1 MAIVFDGTTSLLR
14 SGTIATSLQTELTLA
29 LWARPDAVAGES
41 YADTI
46 GASEAS
52 SDNGL
57 LGHLWG
63 APSAAIRNRAVVG
76 STPYVFYGTRGSDA
90 AATWVH
96 ICIVATGGVFRQ
108 YENGVLVGSQTTG
121 APSGTVTDL
130 RVSAMSGV
138 SADVTRV
145 AGKACMI
152 GCWLAGLSAAEAA
165 ALGKGAAPHLVRP
178 QSLRYYVPGLRDAN
192 PLIGANST
200 ATNLT
205 YDGDNPRI
213 YL

>member
-29 LWARPDAVAGES
+29 LWVRPDAVAGS
-41 YADTI
+41 SFTDPI
-46 GASEAS
+46 GASDAS
-52 SDNGL
+52 SDAGL
-57 LGHLWG
+57 LGYLWG
-63 APSAAIRNRAVVG
+63 GGGNRNRAVVG
-76 STPYVFYGTRGSDA
+76 DTQYVFYGTRGSDA
-90 AATWVH
+90 AATWLHV
-96 ICIVATGGVFRQ
+96 CIVATGGVFRQ

-121 APSGTVTDL
+121 APSGTVTDF
-130 RVSAMSGV
+130 RVAAMCGV
-138 SADVTRV
+138 SAANRL

-178 QSLRYYVPGLRDAN
+178 QSLRYYVQGLRDAN
-192 PLIGANST
+192 PLIGTNNT
-200 ATNLT
+200 ATGLT

>member
-29 LWARPDAVAGES
+29 LWVRPDAVAGS
-41 YADTI
+41 SFTNTI
-46 GASEAS
+46 GASNAS
-52 SDNGL
+52 SDAGL
-57 LGHLWG
+57 LGYLWG
-63 APSAAIRNRAVVG
+63 ATTSGSRNRAVVG
-76 STPYVFYGTRGSDA
+76 NTPYVFYGTRGADA

-108 YENGVLVGSQTTG
+108 YENGALVGSQTTG

-130 RVSAMSGV
+130 RIAAMCGV
-138 SADVTRV
+138 SAANRL

-152 GCWLAGLSAAEAA
+152 GCWLAGLSAAEVA

-178 QSLRYYVPGLRDAN
+178 QSLRYYVQGLRDAN
-192 PLIGANST
+192 PLIGTNNT
-200 ATNLT
+200 ATGLT

>member
-1 MAIVFDGTTSLLR
+1 MAIIFDGSTSLLR
-14 SGTIATSLQTELTLA
+14 SGTVATSLQTELTLA
-29 LWARPDAVAGES
+29 LWMRPDAVAGAS
-41 YADTI
+41 YVDAIVASDTS
-46 GASEAS
+46 G
-52 SDNGL
+52 DNGL

-63 APSAAIRNRAVVG
+63 APATANRNRAVVG
-76 STPYVFYGTRGSDA
+76 ASPYVFYGSRGSDS
-90 AATWVH
+90 AATWLHV
-96 ICIVATGGVFRQ
+96 CIVATGGVFRQ

-130 RVSAMSGV
+130 RVSAMCGV
-138 SADVTRV
+138 SVPSRL

-178 QSLRYYVPGLRDAN
+178 QSLRYYVQGLRDAN
-192 PLIGANST
+192 PLIGTNNT
-200 ATNLT
+200 ATGLT

>member
-14 SGTIATSLQTELTLA
+14 SGTVATSLQTELTLA
-29 LWARPDAVAGES
+29 LWMRPDAVAG
-41 YADTI
+41 
-46 GASEAS
+46 ASTSAAIVASHTS

-57 LGHLWG
+57 LAHLWG
-63 APSAAIRNRAVVG
+63 GPTTANRNRAIVG
-76 STPYVFYGTRGSDA
+76 ASPYVYGNRGSDA
-90 AATWVH
+90 AATWLHV
-96 ICIVATGGVFRQ
+96 CIVATGGVFRH

-121 APSGTVTDL
+121 APSGTVTDF
-130 RVSAMSGV
+130 RVAAMCGLAAAS
-138 SADVTRV
+138 RL

-178 QSLRYYVPGLRDAN
+178 QSLRYYVQGLRDAN
-192 PLIGANST
+192 PLIGTNNT
-200 ATNLT
+200 ATGLT